1 MTRAL
6 LAAAALLVPAT
17 CLAGEN
23 ASRIKQPAAGVF
35 KMREELVGKHPRLY
49 FTKDDLPRIRE
60 LARGPNRYFADRV
73 KRNFGGRFRSG
84 PPAKPPGWERY
95 LYGFW
100 GLVGADLL
108 YLTSGD
114 AQYRDIAKKWVRWN
128 LDQSDWKRD
137 DIVPMDI
144 LSGLSITYDMLYDEF
159 TEAER
164 SELRRRIYEMAGF
177 IHGRFFVGQ
186 YWTGDYQN
194 NHMHNRIHGLANA
207 SFAIYGDDPEL
218 DVQKYADMAFDQWQQ
233 VVRWLPEDGSTHEG
247 PGYWSFGHHWLVRTA
262 HLVEH
267 VTGYR
272 AADHNPHFDEAL
284 WYRLYMTC
292 PGWKRTFNIGDAGA
306 GAPGNLTTLVR
317 LVAETKS
324 GPGMTVL
331 KRLIADPKADFYQH
345 PAWGILWHD
354 ATVAAEPLE
363 KMPLGRFWPDADMLS
378 VRSSWKDDAAGF
390 VFICGPPGGHK
401 LQRLRGANWANV
413 AHSHPDHNHFLLYAH
428 GALLAED
435 DQYPKKAKLTRSHN
449 TITIDGKAGPR
460 EGTGWYQPF
469 DYKRTAFM
477 QDVLIS
483 GSTAYAAGNA
493 SRLYDLA
500 ERFVRHVA
508 FVDGEYVIVYDDLV
522 AAGAQERSFEWRLHK
537 KGEWKELSGGHFA
550 VTDDADKA
558 VSLDIR
564 FLVPDAAKLTS
575 RFLPAEMTARPC
587 VEVVQ
592 KGRAARYVAIL
603 VPKKSGKPELKAEM
617 IDGAGRVAVKA
628 TGAEHDDIFAVTEA
642 GHSSLTLG
650 DVKAECAALLVRRDK
665 KGEIEKAML
674 VRGTS
679 LSVAGKYLLAAS
691 RAADFG
697 WRRTKGGVL
706 VDAKPSHNAEPA
718 KVRLSVG
725 GLKAGTV
732 YPVGVDGESVGR
744 LKTVAGAGVLS
755 LEVDL
760 SKPRTITIGGA
771 AASFKARA
779 ATATGGRAEGRRSPE
794 RRRRRRREGRRGET
808 PQGHHRRRRLR
819 KEGDC
824 EPEDRRPLDAG
835 ARRLGRRRRPGRGG
849 ERYAYEAQV
858 GDAARRRLPVAREE
872 ILG

>member
-1 MTRAL
+1 MRRAL
-6 LAAAALLVPAT
+6 LAAAAFVLWST
-17 CLAGEN
+17 CRIGSAGEK

-35 KMREELVGKHPRLY
+35 KMREELAGKHPRLY

-100 GLVGADLL
+100 GLVGADML

-164 SELRRRIYEMAGF
+164 KELRKRIYEMAGF

-207 SFAIYGDDPEL
+207 AFAIYGDDPEL
-218 DVQKYADMAFDQWQQ
+218 DVQKFADMAFDQWQQ
-233 VVRWLPEDGSTHEG
+233 VVKWLPEDGSTHEG

-272 AADHNPHFDEAL
+272 AADHNPHFNEAL

-306 GAPGNLTTLVR
+306 GPPGNLTTLVR

-345 PAWGILWHD
+345 PVWGILWHD

-401 LQRLRGANWANV
+401 LQKLRGANWANV
-413 AHSHPDHNHFLLYAH
+413 AHSHPDQNHFLLYAH

-477 QDVLIS
+477 QDVMIS
-483 GSTAYAAGNA
+483 GSTAYAAGDA
-493 SRLYDLA
+493 SRLYGLA
-500 ERFVRHVA
+500 DRFVRHVA

-537 KGEWKELSGGHFA
+537 KGEWKELSGGHFS
-550 VTDDADKA
+550 VTDDADKS
-558 VSLDIR
+558 VSLEIR
-564 FLVPDAAKLTS
+564 FLQPDAAKLTS

-603 VPKKSGKPELKAEM
+603 VPKKGGKPDVTARIVEGE
-617 IDGAGRVAVKA
+617 RCVAVQLDVPNGRDFFA
-628 TGAEHDDIFAVTEA
+628 VQADQVRRTVGVSAGDGSTFGESGMTGA
-642 GHSSLTLG
+642 
-650 DVKAECAALLVRRDK
+650 AALLREAKD
-665 KGEIEKAML
+665 GSLLTGLL
-674 VRGTS
+674 VRGTRLRHGKTVI
-679 LSVAGKYLLAAS
+679 LSTSKPVDAS
-691 RAADFG
+691 
-697 WRRTKGGVL
+697 WRRVRGGVQVEL
-706 VDAKPSHNAEPA
+706 QRPHRETVGPD
-718 KVRLSVG
+718 LILVG
-725 GLKAGTV
+725 GLTPGKEYA
-732 YPVGVDGESVGR
+732 VGVDGHLLFKDKAKRDGR
-744 LKTVAGAGVLS
+744 LAVP
-755 LEVDL
+755 VDL

-771 AASFKARA
+771 AASYMPARTGTPA
-779 ATATGGRAEGRRSPE
+779 AWG
-794 RRRRRRREGRRGET
+794 
-808 PQGHHRRRRLR
+808 
-819 KEGDC
+819 
-824 EPEDRRPLDAG
+824 
-835 ARRLGRRRRPGRGG
+835 
-849 ERYAYEAQV
+849 
-858 GDAARRRLPVAREE
+858 
-872 ILG
+872 